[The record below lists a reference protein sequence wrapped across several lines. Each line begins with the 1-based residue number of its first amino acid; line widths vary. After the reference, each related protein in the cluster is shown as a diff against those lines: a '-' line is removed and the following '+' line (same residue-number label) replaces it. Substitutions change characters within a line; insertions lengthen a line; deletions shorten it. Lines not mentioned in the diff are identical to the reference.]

1 MLLGWKNQY
10 GENDCTTKNNLEI
23 KSNIKLP
30 MAFFTY
36 LEQKNSKII
45 WRHRR
50 PQIAKVILRKK
61 NRSGGINSSDL
72 RLYYKAIVIQ
82 RSWHW
87 HKNRSIDQWNKI
99 YKAER

>member
-1 MLLGWKNQY
+1 MEGYSMLLGWKNQY
-10 GENDCTTKNNLEI
+10 GENDCTTKNNLDIE
-23 KSNIKLP
+23 SNIKLP

-36 LEQKNSKII
+36 LEQKNSQII

-61 NRSGGINSSDL
+61 NRAGGINSSDL

-82 RSWHW
+82 RSWH
-87 HKNRSIDQWNKI
+87 KNRSIDQWNKI
-99 YKAER
+99 